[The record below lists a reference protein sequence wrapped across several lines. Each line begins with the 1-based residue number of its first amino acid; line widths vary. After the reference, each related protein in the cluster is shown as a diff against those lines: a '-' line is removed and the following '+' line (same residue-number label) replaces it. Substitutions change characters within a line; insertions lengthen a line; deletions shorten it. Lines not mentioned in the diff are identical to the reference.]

1 MEDDRLPTD
10 VWVMAHVR
18 RANDAGIAAYVV
30 RKGARLGG
38 TVLVKVNQPDLG
50 CRVLSQVR
58 DLDGNLGWMAAHGA
72 DPVSETE
79 ADAYIARAVGR
90 DPDVWVV
97 EFEDREGRHP
107 FDGREL

>member
-18 RANDAGIAAYVV
+18 RANADGAAAYVV

-38 TVLVKVNQPDLG
+38 TVLVKIVLSVQE

-58 DLDGNLGWMAAHGA
+58 DLDGNLAWMAAHRTQTV
-72 DPVSETE
+72 PETD
-79 ADAYIARAVGR
+79 ADAYISRAVDR
-90 DPDVWVV
+90 DPDIWVV
-97 EFEDREGRHP
+97 EFEDRKGRNPFEGK
-107 FDGREL
+107 EL